1 MAEVEF
7 VGEVP
12 SRKRKGGSH
21 TDKNKKKKREPT
33 IEILE
38 SPIAPVEVQSP
49 AEDETAAAVQELLN
63 ELNQIQV
70 EDYSTPLENV
80 AAFTFDNNSSE
91 EKEKVADEKK
101 NEMSLSFKKAVK
113 SVGVFDSIEDFEK
126 MMNGDKKKA
135 LKARMIYKKP
145 LREEVRDSDLE
156 YGNVSPV
163 PGVYAKLQPELEP
176 EPKKEDD
183 GLARMVRMATIFQSP
198 GFLKDKPSPKVQPPP
213 NKTDYMVCLRHDV
226 HLEKRVS
233 KGGWHYVKCPRQPC
247 LLFCP
252 EDSAEEY
259 MRQVYRNVHP
269 TICDKWETLV
279 CFCRQPVTIR
289 QSSSE
294 KNPGR
299 LYVGCSSSGK
309 KCKFFNWTDLPLTE
323 KYLKWFDEEK
333 DLPRVDGN
341 TWGEPFT
348 EEDLQLLRAIKE
360 KSTTDTVTPPPPAP
374 APPKYSDSEKRWRA
388 NFESARYGRK
398 WYDQTVVLR
407 YFTQSFKPG

>member
-1 MAEVEF
+1 M
-7 VGEVP
+7 P

-213 NKTDYMVCLRHDV
+213 IKTDYMVCLRHDV
-226 HLEKRVS
+226 RLEKRVS

-279 CFCRQPVTIR
+279 CFCRQPVIIR

-398 WYDQTVVLR
+398 WYDQTGL
-407 YFTQSFKPG
+407 F

>member
-80 AAFTFDNNSSE
+80 AAFTFDNKSSE
-91 EKEKVADEKK
+91 EKEKKFDGVADKKK
-101 NEMSLSFKKAVK
+101 NEMSLDERFKKAVK
-113 SVGVFDSIEDFEK
+113 SVEVFDTVEDFEK
-126 MMNGDKKKA
+126 YLKGEKRKA
-135 LKARMIYKKP
+135 FKSRMIYKKP
-145 LREEVRDSDLE
+145 ESEDSDLE

-163 PGVYAKLQPELEP
+163 PGVFPKLNSNLK
-176 EPKKEDD
+176 PKKTKEDD
-183 GLARMVRMATIFQSP
+183 GLARMVRLSTMFQSP

-213 NKTDYMVCLRHDV
+213 NKTDHMVCLRHEV
-226 HLEKRVS
+226 RLEKRVS

-259 MRQVYRNVHP
+259 LRQVYRNVHP

-333 DLPRVDGN
+333 DLPQVNGN
-341 TWGEPFT
+341 TWGEQFT
-348 EEDLQLLRAIKE
+348 EKDLQLLRAIKE
-360 KSTTDTVTPPPPAP
+360 KDRVVDNVVSPSVLSPPALP
-374 APPKYSDSEKRWRA
+374 PPKYSDREDVWRRTLA
-388 NFESARYGRK
+388 SARWGGRSD
-398 WYDQTVVLR
+398 YAA
-407 YFTQSFKPG
+407 